1 VRANLGFRSHS
12 PCQHFPMRHPLLH
25 TAVGALG
32 RDHQSKSGETDAVF
46 TRWSYPIVAFLLGVI
61 WYVGLLLPEVTR
73 GWLLHFPIAH
83 LLIMCVSSLLVALS
97 ARKLISRARGIMH
110 VVLAVMLPVYGA
122 LLFTIGSSL
131 FLLAVTLLQ
140 HGVGWAFA
148 QAHDFL
154 VIPFWGLL
162 ATGAAYYVVFPLGLL
177 SQIVMKAVD
186 TRSRTSAADQ
196 SGS

>member
-1 VRANLGFRSHS
+1 MRANLGFRSHS

-25 TAVGALG
+25 TAAGALE

-140 HGVGWAFA
+140 
-148 QAHDFL
+148 
-154 VIPFWGLL
+154 
-162 ATGAAYYVVFPLGLL
+162 LGLL

-186 TRSRTSAADQ
+186 TRSRTSAAQ
-196 SGS
+196 LGS

>member
-1 VRANLGFRSHS
+1 
-12 PCQHFPMRHPLLH
+12 MRHPLLH
-25 TAVGALG
+25 TAAGALE

-61 WYVGLLLPEVTR
+61 WYVGFLLPEVTR

-97 ARKLISRARGIMH
+97 ARKLNSRARGIMH

-131 FLLAVTLLQ
+131 VLLAVTLLQ
-140 HGVGWAFA
+140 HCVGWAIA

-162 ATGAAYYVVFPLGLL
+162 ATGAAYYVVLPLGLL

-196 SGS
+196 LGS